1 MGLKPNGVKDG
12 AAEKLRT
19 NHQSSRGYIL
29 QMEVWILGRRRGD
42 CTVCS
47 LGLAVA
53 ESLGKRVMTISI
65 ITIDVQKTKQNNATT
80 LLVDIAFY
88 IIHF

>member
-1 MGLKPNGVKDG
+1 MGLKHIGVKDG
-12 AAEKLRT
+12 AAEKLRA

-53 ESLGKRVMTISI
+53 ESPDSVFKS
-65 ITIDVQKTKQNNATT
+65 
-80 LLVDIAFY
+80 F
-88 IIHF
+88 HFLPSLAPFSHFLFKKMHNFNF